1 MNTFDNFIAKA
12 AALLVS
18 FVLGWAE
25 TKKKEGEYPQWV
37 KDILR
42 LAEISDMQH
51 VVRNAL
57 VAVRSDKPVPMG
69 LLAGAVIPHQITKL
83 NLAKPDCRMKNWV
96 EVIVTGMC
104 QFGWIVAVPNAVQ
117 YKKGDNPNAKATGIG
132 FTLGTL
138 KVDAEDPQVK
148 VLNMPEYSP
157 TYTSRTLGTIWAKDG
172 KELDHCAETFSLS
185 NSIPLQWNTP
195 VLHAMG
201 DAFYLSEAKEEDWDQ
216 TQFDTFEEYCQHRI
230 EQFNSYISKI
240 PTRILE
246 EEEGT
251 IVYNTYAPD
260 SRGRGYPTN
269 DAYNYVG
276 IKQIR
281 ALVRF
286 AKGEVVSKDVS
297 EFFEDWK

>member
-42 LAEISDMQH
+42 LAEICDMQH

-69 LLAGAVIPHQITKL
+69 LLAGAIIPHQITKL

-138 KVDAEDPQVK
+138 KVDVEDPQVK

-172 KELDHCAETFSLS
+172 NELDHCAETFSLS

-297 EFFEDWK
+297 EFFENWK